1 MPVFLQIDF
10 ITMFE
15 SFINFLRLFKN
26 IPQADVDIIENELIC
41 RKVAEGEVLF
51 NEGHICRE
59 MYFIC
64 KGVLRIVAK
73 NEKGTKMAYFFLKE
87 NQFCSILNSFN
98 NDTAAAEGIEAA
110 CDAEIIVIKRQKLLE
125 LYQKLPYLKELITGI
140 TTQSL
145 LDKIALKNSY
155 LGEDASLRY
164 RNFLLR
170 QPDIALRVSLAD
182 IASYLGIT
190 QQSLSRIRKN
200 MR

>member
-1 MPVFLQIDF
+1 
-10 ITMFE
+10 MFK
-15 SFINFLRLFKN
+15 SFINFLCLFKN
-26 IPQADVDIIENELIC
+26 IPPADIAIIEQELTY

-51 NEGHICRE
+51 SEGHVCRE

-64 KGVLRIVAK
+64 KGVLRIVAQ
-73 NEKGTKMAYFFLKE
+73 NEKGSKMAYFFLKE

-98 NDTAAAEGIEAA
+98 NDTPAAEGIEAA
-110 CDAEIIVIKRQKLLE
+110 CDAEIIVIKRQKLLA

-145 LDKIALKNSY
+145 LDKIQVRNSY
-155 LGEDASLRY
+155 LGEDASTRY

>member
-1 MPVFLQIDF
+1 MYARFIDF
-10 ITMFE
+10 L
-15 SFINFLRLFKN
+15 SLFKH
-26 IPQADVDIIENELIC
+26 ISPADAEIIEHELC
-41 RKVAEGEVLF
+41 YKVVTEGEVLF
-51 NEGHICRE
+51 REGQVCRE

-64 KGVLRIVAK
+64 KGVLRIVSQ
-73 NEKGTKMAYFFLKE
+73 NEKGNKVAYFFLKE
-87 NQFCSILNSFN
+87 NQFCSILSSFN
-98 NDTAAAEGIEAA
+98 NDVPAAEGIEAA
-110 CDAEIIVIKRQKLLE
+110 CDAEIIVIKKQKLLT

-140 TTQSL
+140 TTQAL
-145 LDKIALKNSY
+145 LDKIQVRNSY